1 MLLHVF
7 VFGTLKEGFPNFGAN
22 KGIRIP
28 GKFVTAQRLPLYLVG
43 ERHSPWLVNAPGEG
57 HQVAGQVYQV
67 DLPALEQM
75 DVLERV
81 NEPDGYKRLS
91 IEVVAQGAS
100 SSCESMHVFAYLKQP
115 EQFNLSSARLGPLDE
130 YTLEHAALYRGRA
143 LTPPT
148 QPTLPI
154 QRKNSKRQSNE
165 AAASR
170 RKGIVA
176 MRRAHT

>member
-1 MLLHVF
+1 VIFRRAAPCRCVPLTANVKALMSQHVF

-22 KGIRIP
+22 NGIRIP

-67 DLPALEQM
+67 DHPALEQM

-81 NEPDGYKRLS
+81 NEPEGYKRVS
-91 IEVVAQGAS
+91 IEVVGQGAS
-100 SSCESMHVFAYLKQP
+100 SCKSRHVFASLKQP

-143 LTPPT
+143 LTRP
-148 QPTLPI
+148 
-154 QRKNSKRQSNE
+154 
-165 AAASR
+165 
-170 RKGIVA
+170 
-176 MRRAHT
+176 